1 MTQWL
6 RLYSSTAWGTGSIPG
21 WGTKIPYAMCHGKKK
36 QNQKNYKTLMEKIRE
51 QNNRQYF
58 MFMDKKIQYY
68 QTVDSS
74 QPDLQ
79 IQRNPNQNPSKVLC
93 GYWHIYSKVHMRSK
107 RSKPANT
114 ILKEKKLEGWCYSI
128 SVFSIKLQ

>member
-1 MTQWL
+1 
-6 RLYSSTAWGTGSIPG
+6 
-21 WGTKIPYAMCHGKKK
+21 
-36 QNQKNYKTLMEKIRE
+36 MEKIRE

-93 GYWHIYSKVHMRSK
+93 GYGQTDFKDMERNK
-107 RSKPANT
+107 KKKQTKKP
-114 ILKEKKLEGWCYSI
+114 E
-128 SVFSIKLQ
+128 